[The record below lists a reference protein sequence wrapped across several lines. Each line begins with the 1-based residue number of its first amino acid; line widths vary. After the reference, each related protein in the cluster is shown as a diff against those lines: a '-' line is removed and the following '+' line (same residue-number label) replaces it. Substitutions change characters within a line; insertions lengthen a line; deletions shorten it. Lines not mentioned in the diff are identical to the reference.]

1 MGRIIWACRA
11 ADQLEAL
18 VEFIAKGSPREARRF
33 AAGVLR
39 RIALLGTHPELDGW
53 VIEDET
59 RTYRE
64 LLLGNYRI
72 IYRTEPGVIYIV
84 AVRHTAR
91 RWDVK
96 DVSTAPSLAIKSDCS
111 RQSNRDNLTAEGF
124 RKPAADH
131 A

>member
-33 AAGVLR
+33 AARVLH
-39 RIALLGTHPELDGW
+39 RIAALNTYPELGGW

-72 IYRTEPGVIYIV
+72 IYRTEPEAIYIV
-84 AVRHTAR
+84 AVRHSAR
-91 RWDVK
+91 LWDVK
-96 DVSTAPSLAIKSDCS
+96 DVS
-111 RQSNRDNLTAEGF
+111 
-124 RKPAADH
+124 
-131 A
+131 

>member
-33 AAGVLR
+33 ADRVLH
-39 RIALLGTHPELDGW
+39 RIAVLGTHPELGGW

-72 IYRTEPGVIYIV
+72 VYRTAPEAIYIV
-84 AVRHTAR
+84 AVRHGAR
-91 RWDVK
+91 LWNTEEA
-96 DVSTAPSLAIKSDCS
+96 S
-111 RQSNRDNLTAEGF
+111 
-124 RKPAADH
+124 
-131 A
+131 

>member
-33 AAGVLR
+33 AARVLH
-39 RIALLGTHPELDGW
+39 RIASLGTHPELGGW

-64 LLLGNYRI
+64 AI
-72 IYRTEPGVIYIV
+72 MHETFVEP
-84 AVRHTAR
+84 
-91 RWDVK
+91 D
-96 DVSTAPSLAIKSDCS
+96 
-111 RQSNRDNLTAEGF
+111 
-124 RKPAADH
+124 AADLAAIIGRLGAADVRSFGLTWEDCEQLLKRLGYTAH
-131 A
+131 VDITTA

>member
-33 AAGVLR
+33 AAQVLK
-39 RIALLGTHPELDGW
+39 RIASLGAHPELGGW

-72 IYRTEPGVIYIV
+72 IYRTKTEAIYIV
-84 AVRHTAR
+84 AVRHSAR
-91 RWDVK
+91 LWDPK
-96 DVSTAPSLAIKSDCS
+96 DVS
-111 RQSNRDNLTAEGF
+111 
-124 RKPAADH
+124 
-131 A
+131 

>member
-18 VEFIAKGSPREARRF
+18 VEFIAKGSPTEARRF
-33 AAGVLR
+33 AARVLN
-39 RIALLGTHPELDGW
+39 RITSLGAHPELGGW

-72 IYRTEPGVIYIV
+72 IYRTKPEAIYIV
-84 AVRHTAR
+84 AVRHSAR
-91 RWDVK
+91 LWDPK
-96 DVSTAPSLAIKSDCS
+96 DVS
-111 RQSNRDNLTAEGF
+111 
-124 RKPAADH
+124 
-131 A
+131 

>member
-33 AAGVLR
+33 AERVLR
-39 RIALLGTHPELDGW
+39 RITSLEAHPELGGW

-72 IYRTEPGVIYIV
+72 VYRTASEAIYIV
-84 AVRHTAR
+84 AVRHGAR
-91 RWDVK
+91 LWNPE
-96 DVSTAPSLAIKSDCS
+96 DVS
-111 RQSNRDNLTAEGF
+111 
-124 RKPAADH
+124 
-131 A
+131 

>member
-33 AAGVLR
+33 AARVLNQ
-39 RIALLGTHPELDGW
+39 IASLGAHPELGGW

-72 IYRTEPGVIYIV
+72 IYRTASEAIYIV
-84 AVRHTAR
+84 AVRHGAR
-91 RWDVK
+91 LWNPE
-96 DVSTAPSLAIKSDCS
+96 DVS
-111 RQSNRDNLTAEGF
+111 
-124 RKPAADH
+124 
-131 A
+131 

>member
-18 VEFIAKGSPREARRF
+18 VDFIAKGSPREARRF
-33 AAGVLR
+33 AARVLR
-39 RIALLGTHPELDGW
+39 RIATLGTHPELGGW

-72 IYRTEPGVIYIV
+72 IYRTEPEVIYIV
-84 AVRHTAR
+84 AVRHSAR
-91 RWDVK
+91 LWDVK
-96 DVSTAPSLAIKSDCS
+96 DVS
-111 RQSNRDNLTAEGF
+111 
-124 RKPAADH
+124 
-131 A
+131 